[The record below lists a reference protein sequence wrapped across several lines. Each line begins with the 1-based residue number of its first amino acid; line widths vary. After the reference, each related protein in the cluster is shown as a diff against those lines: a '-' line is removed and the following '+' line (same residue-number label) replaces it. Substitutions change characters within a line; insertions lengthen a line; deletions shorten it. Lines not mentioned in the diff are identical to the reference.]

1 MMANLDEMRDWV
13 TSNFPGRWEN
23 AQKTDWLTSS
33 PFREDKH
40 PSFSISVEK
49 RCAYDRATG
58 ESWKLSELCKELRI
72 AEPDFRKKD
81 NFHSRGEY
89 QATAVINKNALIA
102 GSRWKKA
109 QPAPADFPYLLKKQV
124 SSYGLKSDTDREL
137 GQVLLIPAINVNGEV
152 EGIERI
158 AEDGT
163 KKHLGTKKGCY
174 FLIGEPQEGKEIL
187 VAEGYATSASLFEI
201 TSKTVACAFSAN
213 NMTAVSEVLKNRY
226 SATPVIC
233 TDAGEAGR
241 KVADKALQ
249 EGIKVITT
257 PDGTPAGQDWND
269 ILCTHG
275 LDKTRKMFQEQ
286 EQNCPEPVEKIRSG
300 FRVEKINAKELY
312 RTPLPEMVWVVDQ
325 LIPQGLSVLA
335 SPPKTGKS
343 FFVLQVAIA
352 VARGENFLGL
362 KTNKGKVLL
371 LSLEDSLSRLRKRI
385 VKVMNDT
392 SKIPD
397 NLDLV
402 IDFPRLDEAGLECLE
417 KQIADNGYSLVVVD
431 TWGKTKPHGQ
441 GKRGENVFETDV
453 RLVAKVKKVSDNH
466 GMAILLSH
474 HLKKGGGASKDW
486 LESLSG
492 SMGLSAT
499 VDGLLAL
506 ERERGADMAVLKRS
520 GRDLE
525 DDSDIALNWL
535 APGWEV
541 CENAKELKLN
551 ASRKEILASIERA
564 GEPVSPSYISTDI
577 EMPAGSVRWNLM
589 IMTREGVVR
598 VTTDRKYMIPQRE
611 IIDDD
616 DDKKCVV
623 FSNSTNGANATN
635 GTNATNAT
643 NVGTI
648 TTTTNAITNGHLV
661 SDDKGLG
668 SDRWCVGSV
677 GDNGDIDSSPC
688 GETNLGHPDNL
699 GHCPDIPNLSG
710 EVEDDDGSDSKV
722 TEVIF
727 RTAEP
732 EPIADSSPRG
742 EEIAP
747 AKYDEETA
755 EKWLDENPE
764 AKGVYQQKFDNMN
777 KTMGEAISKEIALLR
792 TWEHFHRKEVA

>member
-1 MMANLDEMRDWV
+1 MMASLSEMQSWV
-13 TSNFPGRWEN
+13 QSAFPGGRWEN
-23 AQKTDWLTSS
+23 REKTNWLIRS
-33 PFREDKH
+33 PLRQDKT
-40 PSFSISVEK
+40 PSFSIDIEK

-72 AEPDFRKKD
+72 PEPCFRKEE
-81 NFHSRGEY
+81 NFHSRGDY
-89 QATAVINKNALIA
+89 QAPVAISKDAILANDL
-102 GSRWKKA
+102 WKKGE
-109 QPAPADFPYLLKKQV
+109 PASGDFQYLKRKQV
-124 SSYGLKSDTDREL
+124 SPNGLKTALDPSL
-137 GQVLLIPAINVNGEV
+137 GAVVLVPACDIDGNIL
-152 EGIERI
+152 GIERI
-158 AEDGT
+158 AKDGT
-163 KKHLGTKKGCY
+163 KRHLGSKTGTF
-174 FLIGEPQEGKEIL
+174 FLIGTPQEKGTIYIAEGLATADSVHKITGLPVAESFGIGNL
-187 VAEGYATSASLFEI
+187 VAAAKLVQKKYSAVPIICLDAPGEKEQPTIKSILKAGFR
-201 TSKTVACAFSAN
+201 
-213 NMTAVSEVLKNRY
+213 VLKM
-226 SATPVIC
+226 
-233 TDAGEAGR
+233 
-241 KVADKALQ
+241 
-249 EGIKVITT
+249 
-257 PDGTPAGQDWND
+257 PDGSPGGADWND
-269 ILCTHG
+269 IYCEQGKAKAVELF
-275 LDKTRKMFQEQ
+275 KEQ

-300 FRVEKINAKELY
+300 FRVNKISASALY
-312 RTPLPEMVWVVDQ
+312 GTFLPDPVWAVSQ
-325 LIPQGLSVLA
+325 LLPQGLSVIA

-343 FFVLQVAIA
+343 FFVLQIAIA
-352 VARGENFLGL
+352 VARGEPFLGL

-371 LSLEDSLSRLRKRI
+371 LALEDTFNRLQKRI
-385 VKVMNDT
+385 VKVSPDT
-392 SKIPD
+392 ARIPE

-402 IDFPRLDEAGLECLE
+402 VEFPRLDEEGLTCLE
-417 KQIADNGYSLVVVD
+417 SQIAENGYSLTILD
-431 TWGKTKPHGQ
+431 TWGKTKPHGEA
-441 GKRGENVFETDV
+441 KRGENVYETDV
-453 RLVAKVKKVSDNH
+453 RLVSKVKRIADKYGTS
-466 GMAILLSH
+466 ILLVH

-506 ERERGADMAVLKRS
+506 ERERGADMGVLKRS

-525 DDSDIALNWL
+525 DDEEIALNWL
-535 APGWEV
+535 APGWEI
-541 CENAKELKLN
+541 CKNAKELKLN
-551 ASRKEILASIERA
+551 TARKEILASIERA

-623 FSNSTNGANATN
+623 FPNSTNGANATN
-635 GTNATNAT
+635 G
-643 NVGTI
+643 
-648 TTTTNAITNGHLV
+648 TNAITNGHLV